1 MNKNTNWLGL
11 TVMAVG
17 GAFMMESA
25 AQAIPTLQLDVGDG
39 WYNKAD
45 QTIYSSGP
53 SFTLYALLNKPKE
66 AEDALKRTYYI
77 SAAVESKDGAV
88 PDIAKNLGSF
98 SVNGEKIDVTSDMT
112 FGTPPLTEL
121 PDVQG
126 KTLSPHGI
134 FPTFYYEFDFKF
146 SSLKQTTPY
155 DAQNNPGGFSTTGK
169 GMYYAAFSIDT
180 SSLAAGYSI
189 HFDLYDETVKEISE
203 RIKTGKKYTTVTHD
217 QVSIDEFAPNSHDA
231 QSGHRVPD
239 GGASL
244 SLLGFA
250 LAGIAGLRR
259 TLGAKV

>member
-1 MNKNTNWLGL
+1 MIKKTNWLGL
-11 TVMAVG
+11 TALAVG

-25 AQAIPTLQLDVGDG
+25 VQAIPTLQLDVGDG
-39 WYNKAD
+39 WYNNAD

-53 SFTLYALLNKPKE
+53 SFTLYALLNTKE

-77 SAAVESKDGAV
+77 SAAVEYKNGAV
-88 PDIAKNLGSF
+88 PNIAQSLGSF
-98 SVNGEKIDVTSDMT
+98 SVNGEKIDVTSDMI

-146 SSLKQTTPY
+146 SKLNQTTPY
-155 DAQNNPGGFSTTGK
+155 DTEFNPGGFSNTGK

-180 SSLAAGYSI
+180 SALAAGYSI
-189 HFDLYDETVKEISE
+189 HFDLYDETIKEISE
-203 RIKTGKKYTTVTHD
+203 KIKIGRKSTTITYD
-217 QVSIDEFAPNSHDA
+217 QVSIDQFAPNSHDA

-250 LAGIAGLRR
+250 LAGVAGLRR
-259 TLGAKV
+259 TLGSKV